1 MLAMTKQRMSPI
13 QLFLILLIVKTT
25 SFASIPNQW
34 TGKNLIT
41 GDSWSTPSHFQDKK
55 GHVIIFM
62 SAKCPCSNSH
72 AAELIKLADLYKDF
86 RFTAVHSNMDET
98 YESAQDYFKKL
109 GLKFDIVQDE
119 KAEMADQLKAFKTP
133 HVFVL
138 SPNAEILYHG
148 GITNSSH
155 APSATQHF
163 LADALEDIH
172 QNRPVKVSEGR
183 TLGCVISRT
192 KN

>member
-1 MLAMTKQRMSPI
+1 MTQNKMISI
-13 QLFLILLIVKTT
+13 QLFLLLLLAQTM
-25 SFASIPNQW
+25 SLASIPNQW
-34 TGKNLIT
+34 SGKNLIT
-41 GDSWSTPSHFQDKK
+41 GNSWSMPSHFQDKK

-62 SAKCPCSNSH
+62 SSKCPCSNSH

-98 YESAQDYFKKL
+98 YESSQDYFKKL
-109 GLKFDIVQDE
+109 GFKFDIVQDD

-138 SPNAEILYHG
+138 SPNAEILYQG

-163 LADALEDIH
+163 LADALEDIQ
-172 QNRPVKVSEGR
+172 QNRPVKISQGR

>member
-1 MLAMTKQRMSPI
+1 MTKNKINSI
-13 QLFLILLIVKTT
+13 LLFLFVLFVQMI
-25 SFASIPNQW
+25 SFASIPTQW
-34 TGKNLIT
+34 SGKNLIT
-41 GDSWSTPSHFQDKK
+41 GETWSLPSRFQDKK

-62 SAKCPCSNSH
+62 SSKCPCSNSH
-72 AAELIKLADLYKDF
+72 VSELTKLADLYKDF
-86 RFTAVHSNMDET
+86 RFTVVHSNMDESF
-98 YESAQDYFKKL
+98 ESSQEYFKKL
-109 GLKFDIVQDE
+109 GFKFDVVQDE

-138 SPNAEILYHG
+138 SPNAEILYQG

-172 QNRPVKVSEGR
+172 QNRPVKLSQGR